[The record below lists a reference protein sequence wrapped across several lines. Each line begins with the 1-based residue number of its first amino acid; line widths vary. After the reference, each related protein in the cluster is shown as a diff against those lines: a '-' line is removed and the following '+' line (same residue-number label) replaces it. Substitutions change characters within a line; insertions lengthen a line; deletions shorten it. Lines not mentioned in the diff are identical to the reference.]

1 MKKLPKRLS
10 LRRET
15 LQNLV
20 QAPTL
25 KDVAAG
31 YCSRVGTSCGSCVK
45 ACTFTCSI
53 VICG

>member
-1 MKKLPKRLS
+1 MKKQPRRLS
-10 LRRET
+10 LHRET

-20 QAPTL
+20 QAPAL
-25 KDVAAG
+25 KDAAAG

-53 VICG
+53 LICG